1 MVRVVVVNAYAV
13 VGVRDGGGGDE
24 KVGCLGKES

>member
-13 VGVRDGGGGDE
+13 VGVVRGGGDE

>member
-13 VGVRDGGGGDE
+13 VVGVRGGGGDE